1 MNHSF
6 SNTPRVLGMLS
17 PPSPAMLVDIV
28 IVTIHGTVLPTHIM
42 LVRST
47 LLDWRLNYPIVWYI
61 YIFLFRL
68 STADQLQQI
77 AHVWNVRWMKRFF
90 SLDTPSEPIT
100 CHSIKINE
108 SWFKVYTKW
117 VFKRITLANNSIC
130 AIHTLPLN

>member
-47 LLDWRLNYPIVWYI
+47 LLD
-61 YIFLFRL
+61 
-68 STADQLQQI
+68 
-77 AHVWNVRWMKRFF
+77 
-90 SLDTPSEPIT
+90 
-100 CHSIKINE
+100 
-108 SWFKVYTKW
+108 
-117 VFKRITLANNSIC
+117 
-130 AIHTLPLN
+130 